1 VITALALAT
10 SVLAATAFYAASP
23 NCLWP
28 SIHRWRRWSM
38 SFGLLLCM
46 LSIAAWIDA
55 FGIGVGL
62 GAMLCTGMLT
72 MIVLPWIALRTSSS
86 KTAPMMAE
94 HD

>member
-1 VITALALAT
+1 MSMLSALALAT
-10 SVLAATAFYAASP
+10 SVLAATAFYATSS

-28 SIHRWRRWSM
+28 SMHRWRRWSM
-38 SFGLLLCM
+38 SLALLLCV
-46 LSIAAWIDA
+46 LSIAAWINT

-62 GAMLCTGMLT
+62 GAMLGTGMLT

-86 KTAPMMAE
+86 KTSRK